1 VREKYCWLVADKPS
15 EQGDGSRPLRRSLSW
30 TPLSRAPA
38 AACRGRAAPHWTP
51 RAPRWAAVVG
61 CSRAWLSAYGR
72 RLTGRIGQQLTAE
85 RRVRSG
91 KRSFEQGRGGQLR
104 FGGRGHHQRR
114 TPDVGATHHRL
125 RRREQGDALLCCI
138 VVALWGRMHERQR

>member
-72 RLTGRIGQQLTAE
+72 RLTGRIGQQLTDE

-91 KRSFEQGRGGQLR
+91 KRSFEQGRG
-104 FGGRGHHQRR
+104 RGAVAIWRKR
-114 TPDVGATHHRL
+114 PSPAPDS
-125 RRREQGDALLCCI
+125 RRRSYSPSPQAEGTRRCTVVLHCCGL
-138 VVALWGRMHERQR
+138 VGKNA